1 MERKHVGKETPLG
14 KRTPRR
20 EEELAHREGNEKK
33 SQKEEERTT
42 PQEVWM
48 TTHRG
53 KREPWEEE
61 MQAVV
66 AGPPMG

>member
-1 MERKHVGKETPLG
+1 MGKETPLG

-33 SQKEEERTT
+33 PQKEEERTT

-53 KREPWEEE
+53 RREPWEEE
-61 MQAVV
+61 M
-66 AGPPMG
+66 